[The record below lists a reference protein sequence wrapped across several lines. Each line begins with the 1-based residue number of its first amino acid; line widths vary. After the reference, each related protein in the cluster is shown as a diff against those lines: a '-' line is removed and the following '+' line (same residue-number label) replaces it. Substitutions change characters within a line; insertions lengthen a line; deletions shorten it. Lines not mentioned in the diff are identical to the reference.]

1 MTPSVAPDP
10 LRWFRRELLPILAN
24 LRLAIVLL
32 LAIAATST
40 LGTVIEQHESIAFYQ
55 ANYPEDPALL
65 GFLSW
70 KVLLALGLDDV
81 YKTWWFLALLVLFGS
96 SLAACTFTRQL
107 PALKAAR
114 NWKFYRQPRQ
124 FKKLALAGT
133 LPRSASPTSD
143 NSDELDRLQRSLEQ
157 RKYRVFRDGESLYAR
172 KGLVGRI
179 APIIVHGSMLLI
191 LGGAIVG
198 SVTGV
203 VAQEMIPSGETV
215 KVTNFVE
222 AGDWSSPDRFRGWSL
237 KVNRFW
243 IDYTPSGAIE
253 QFYSDL
259 SVVDDQGQERDRKT
273 IYVNE
278 PLRYNGVVFYQTDW
292 SIASVKIRLNNSPVF
307 QLPMEKLD
315 IEGGGRIWGTW
326 IPTKP
331 DMSEGVSLLARDLQ
345 GTALVYDQTGQLV
358 DSLRVGTA
366 IEVNG
371 VNLSLLDITGATGL
385 QIKSDP
391 GIPLVYLGFALLMVS
406 TALSYASHSQ
416 IWVLRDDET
425 LYLGGRTNRAQVTF
439 EREFLEWVDQV
450 QPESSEPAIASSLS
464 A

>member
-1 MTPSVAPDP
+1 MTELASAPP
-10 LRWFRRELLPILAN
+10 LRWFRRQILPILAN
-24 LRLAIVLL
+24 LRLAILL
-32 LAIAATST
+32 LLFIATTSAI
-40 LGTVIEQHESIAFYQ
+40 GTVIEQHESLDFYQ

-70 KVLLALGLDDV
+70 KVILAAGLNDV
-81 YKTWWFLALLVLFGS
+81 YKTWWFLSLLVLFGS

-133 LPRSASPTSD
+133 LPVVGENTSD
-143 NSDELDRLQRSLEQ
+143 PRPNLDQLQESLEQ
-157 RKYRVFRDGESLYAR
+157 RRYQVFRDGDSLYAR
-172 KGLVGRI
+172 KGLIGRI
-179 APIIVHGSMLLI
+179 APIVVHASMLLI

-203 VAQEMIPSGETV
+203 MAQEMIPSGETV
-215 KVTNFVE
+215 QVSNFVE

-243 IDYTPSGAIE
+243 IDYTPSGAID

-292 SIASVKIRLNNSPVF
+292 SIDSIKIRLNNSPVF
-307 QLPMEKLD
+307 QLPMELLD
-315 IEGGGRIWGTW
+315 TGGNGRIWGTW

-331 DMSEGVSLLARDLQ
+331 DLSEGVSLLARDLQ
-345 GTALVYDQTGQLV
+345 GTVLLYDNSGDLVA
-358 DSLRVGTA
+358 SLRVGNA
-366 IEVNG
+366 AEVNG
-371 VNLSLLDITGATGL
+371 VTLSLLEMTGATGL

-391 GIPLVYLGFALLMVS
+391 GIPLVYLGFALLMLS

-416 IWVLRDDET
+416 IWVLQQEKT
-425 LYLGGRTNRAQVTF
+425 LYLGGRTNRAQVSF
-439 EREFLEWVDQV
+439 EREFLEWVDQMDP
-450 QPESSEPAIASSLS
+450 QPSPGAIASSVG

>member
-1 MTPSVAPDP
+1 M
-10 LRWFRRELLPILAN
+10 LLIATTS
-24 LRLAIVLL
+24 AI
-32 LAIAATST
+32 
-40 LGTVIEQHESIAFYQ
+40 GTVIEQHESLDFYQ

-70 KVLLALGLDDV
+70 KVILGVGLNDV
-81 YKTWWFLALLVLFGS
+81 YKTWWFLSLLVLFGS

-114 NWKFYRQPRQ
+114 NWTFYRKPRQ
-124 FKKLALAGT
+124 FKKLALAGS
-133 LPRSASPTSD
+133 LPIGEDDTANPSP
-143 NSDELDRLQRSLEQ
+143 NLDQVQESLEQ
-157 RKYRVFRDGESLYAR
+157 RRYQVFRDGDSLYAR
-172 KGLVGRI
+172 KGLIGRI
-179 APIIVHGSMLLI
+179 APIVVHASMLLI

-215 KVTNFVE
+215 QVTNFVE

-243 IDYTPSGAIE
+243 IDYTPSGAID

-259 SVVDDQGQERDRKT
+259 SVIDETGQERDRKT

-292 SIASVKIRLNNSPVF
+292 SIASINIRLNNSPVF
-307 QLPMEKLD
+307 QLPMEPLD
-315 IEGGGRIWGTW
+315 TGGNGRIWGTW

-331 DMSEGVSLLARDLQ
+331 DLSEGVSLLARDLQ
-345 GTALVYDQTGQLV
+345 GTALIYDNSGELV
-358 DSLRVGTA
+358 ASLRVGDA
-366 IEVNG
+366 IEING
-371 VNLSLLDITGATGL
+371 ITLSLLEMTGATGL

-416 IWVLRDDET
+416 IWVLQQENT
-425 LYLGGRTNRAQVTF
+425 LYLGGRTNRAQVSF
-439 EREFLEWVDQV
+439 EREFLEWVAQI
-450 QPESSEPAIASSLS
+450 EPQTSNEAIAPSV
-464 A
+464 AA